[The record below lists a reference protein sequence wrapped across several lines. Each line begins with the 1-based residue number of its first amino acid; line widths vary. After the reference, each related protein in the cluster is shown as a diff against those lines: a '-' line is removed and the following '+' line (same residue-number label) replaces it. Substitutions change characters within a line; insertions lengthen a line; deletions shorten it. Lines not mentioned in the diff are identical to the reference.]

1 VNTFYAN
8 ISENI
13 LFVTRCFLYMYKNCV
28 STEGKLASTGA
39 YTVHGNQIVLWAG
52 LTVIVAFLV
61 YETFIAKPRST
72 KSKDDK

>member
-1 VNTFYAN
+1 
-8 ISENI
+8 
-13 LFVTRCFLYMYKNCV
+13 MYKNCV